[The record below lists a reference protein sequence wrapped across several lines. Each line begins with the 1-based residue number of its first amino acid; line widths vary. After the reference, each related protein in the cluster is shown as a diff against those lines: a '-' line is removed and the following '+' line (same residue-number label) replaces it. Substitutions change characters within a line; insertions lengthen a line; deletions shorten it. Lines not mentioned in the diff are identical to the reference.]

1 MAVYDTAI
9 TCPRGASMP
18 MPRESTTIIISAMQI
33 IENSDNIN
41 TFYNPMSYTEAIL
54 TRQYMGFQGIYFLF
68 LISDLMLLI
77 LVKMNLVELFMM
89 KMVIIYIL
97 QLMKIII

>member
-1 MAVYDTAI
+1 MYDTAI

-77 LVKMNLVELFMM
+77 LAVGALGLNFTIRKP
-89 KMVIIYIL
+89 
-97 QLMKIII
+97 